1 MRLRPPSLPRPGRC
15 LAAVLLYAVTAV
27 GVGAAAASTMP
38 PLASVASVASAS
50 EALVAPVAAV
60 PPAPAPAPAAAT
72 ATALACTAPAPHLPR
87 AVHAL
92 QPLSA
97 FMWPGAERNDL
108 TRHFGGI
115 SGIDHD
121 PRSGR
126 WWLLSDDRSERAPAR
141 FYEATIAVGAPP
153 QLLAAHTLRREDDEA
168 FARFGAGDGE
178 PADGEALRADPCGA
192 LLWWA
197 SEADP
202 PRGFP
207 AAVHRSSR
215 DGLHAGSV
223 TLPPS
228 LEPAPSLRQ
237 LPHGPRAN
245 RAFEGLA
252 FVPDGSALWIAVEAP
267 LLQDGPLPTRETG
280 ALLRFTRLARD
291 GRAQQYAYPLEPL
304 PREGRGGERRAD
316 NGVSE
321 ILAVDVDTLLVV
333 ERAGHEVDDNVFAFA
348 VRLYIA
354 EVAGADNVAAWP
366 TLAGRAP
373 VAMRKRLLLDLADA
387 ASALGL
393 ATIDNIEAAAWGPRL
408 PDGRAT
414 LLVLSDDN
422 FSPRQATQWL
432 WFAVAESNPK

>member
-1 MRLRPPSLPRPGRC
+1 MRLRPPSLPRSGRR
-15 LAAVLLYAVTAV
+15 LAAVVLHAVTAACV
-27 GVGAAAASTMP
+27 AATAAAPARAAATGP
-38 PLASVASVASAS
+38 RAPLAAW
-50 EALVAPVAAV
+50 AA
-60 PPAPAPAPAAAT
+60 AAAT
-72 ATALACTAPAPHLPR
+72 ATSSALACTAPSSHLPR
-87 AVHAL
+87 AVQAL
-92 QPLSA
+92 EPLGGLV
-97 FMWPGAERNDL
+97 WPGAERNGL

-115 SGIDHD
+115 SGLDFD

-126 WWLLSDDRSERAPAR
+126 WWLLSDDRSEHAPAR
-141 FYEATIAVGAPP
+141 FYEATIAIGAAP
-153 QLLAAHTLRREDDEA
+153 QLLAVHTLRREDGEP
-168 FARFGAGDGE
+168 FARFGAGDAE
-178 PADGEALRADPCGA
+178 PADGEALRADPCGE

-197 SEADP
+197 TEADP

-207 AAVHRSSR
+207 AAVHRSTR
-215 DGLHAGSV
+215 DGHHAGSI

-245 RAFEGLA
+245 RSFEGLA

-267 LLQDGPLPTRETG
+267 LLQDGPLPTRDTG
-280 ALLRFTRLARD
+280 ALLRFTRLSRD
-291 GRAQQYAYPLEPL
+291 GRARQYVYPLEPL
-304 PREGRGGERRAD
+304 PREGRGGKQRAD

-321 ILAVDVDTLLVV
+321 ILAVDAGTLLVV
-333 ERAGHEVDDNVFAFA
+333 ERAGHEVDDDVFAFA

-354 EVAGADNVAAWP
+354 EVADADDVAAWP

-373 VAMRKRLLLDLADA
+373 ATMRKRLLLDLADA

-393 ATIDNIEAAAWGPRL
+393 GAIDNIEGAAWGPRL

-414 LLVLSDDN
+414 LLLVSDDN

-432 WFAVAESNPK
+432 WFAVAEGTAK